1 MNELC
6 EKVRETLFS
15 FFPLK
20 VAVSSRTVLMSLSV
34 AGRNN
39 VLLFWQVSI
48 EPQLF
53 QFPTELAVL
62 AFPCNQFG
70 HQENATNQ
78 VLIDQTDYV
87 IFSHFE
93 TLVNIDSAFA

>member
-1 MNELC
+1 MSFSELA
-6 EKVRETLFS
+6 KT
-15 FFPLK
+15 FF
-20 VAVSSRTVLMSLSV
+20 
-34 AGRNN
+34 
-39 VLLFWQVSI
+39 LLFWQVSI

-78 VLIDQTDYV
+78 VLIDQTDYQ
-87 IFSHFE
+87 IFSNFE
-93 TLVNIDSAFA
+93 YILVNSKVGFLVDFGY